1 MNYMLS
7 IRLSK
12 DLEKSLQ
19 ETSCLLNVSK
29 STLVKEAIEEYLID
43 KADYLD
49 ALKVLKNDN
58 KRYSLDEVLEEF
70 KDEL

>member
-1 MNYMLS
+1 MLS

-19 ETSCLLNVSK
+19 DTSCLLNISK
-29 STLVKEAIEEYLID
+29 STLVKKAIEEYLID
-43 KADYLD
+43 KSDYLD
-49 ALKVLKNDN
+49 AIKILKNDN